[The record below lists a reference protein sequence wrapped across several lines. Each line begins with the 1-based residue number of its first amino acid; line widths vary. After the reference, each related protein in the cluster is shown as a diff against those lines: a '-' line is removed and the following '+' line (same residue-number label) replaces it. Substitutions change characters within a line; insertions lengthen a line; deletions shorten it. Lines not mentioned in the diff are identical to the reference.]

1 MTCLLPT
8 LPIVLSIRDLQL
20 RPLMFLNVISVWL
33 FLATNP
39 SRRERSFSSSPLS
52 VENTWEVCLSP
63 GCVADGAKATLEK
76 LQSLAPP
83 DLTVIP
89 GVCCSLCGNGPVV
102 MDQNNKKYRRI
113 SGQKLL
119 DLLFE
124 EQEMNSQQKAIV
136 GGYDLITQADD
147 MMATKNYQE
156 AVRLFEE
163 ATSLACQPAK
173 ELQATRDGENEVPD
187 FPAVPTGLIWLINA
201 KQREA
206 TSRMN
211 MGDKDGAIEAAKL
224 ACELSQN
231 ASPEAFEML
240 HEMYQSKG
248 DASGELYALQ
258 ALFGLPPE
266 LQKPST
272 TVANRRRTLG
282 FRLAKLESEQLS
294 K

>member
-1 MTCLLPT
+1 
-8 LPIVLSIRDLQL
+8 
-20 RPLMFLNVISVWL
+20 MFLNVISVWL

-39 SRRERSFSSSPLS
+39 SLRERSFSSFPLRGG
-52 VENTWEVCLSP
+52 NTLEVCLSP

-102 MDQNNKKYRRI
+102 MDQNNNKKFRRI

-136 GGYDLITQADD
+136 GGYDLITQADG
-147 MMATKNYQE
+147 MLAANNYQE
-156 AVRLFEE
+156 AVRLYEE
-163 ATSLACQPAK
+163 ASSLAFQPAK
-173 ELQATRDGENEVPD
+173 ELQAARDGENGVSEFPTTVVPS
-187 FPAVPTGLIWLINA
+187 GLIWLINA

-231 ASPEAFEML
+231 ASPEAFEVCMKCTSPK
-240 HEMYQSKG
+240 EMQAVNYTPCGLCLAYHQRSKN
-248 DASGELYALQ
+248 L
-258 ALFGLPPE
+258 
-266 LQKPST
+266 
-272 TVANRRRTLG
+272 R
-282 FRLAKLESEQLS
+282 QL
-294 K
+294 